1 MKGFLFFAAS
11 LAFTAVIVAFTQQQ
25 QQKETSVDI
34 RTYKSKTIIRCT
46 ADWEA
51 LKDWLEETD
60 IPPMPGAGTYQW
72 RISTKSDSAQ
82 FYFNQGI
89 NMYYG
94 FHIIEA
100 MASFKKAEK
109 FDGESAMIHWAQALT
124 YGPNIN
130 DYGYRASPQAMEALN
145 KAKQFAN
152 NATAF
157 EKELMEVMAVR
168 YTADSADATRKQLNE
183 AYTAKMKAL
192 TVKYPKQPDALALYA
207 DAMMLEHPWELWN
220 GNGTPKPWTPLIR
233 KTLEQLLAVSP
244 MHPGGNHY
252 YIHVMEASPFAKLA
266 LPSSERLGK
275 TNPGLSHLV
284 HMPSHIYLK
293 TGYYQKGV
301 EVNINAVNS
310 YKTSIPLYAPVTGA
324 DFLYIIHNLHM
335 KTNNAMLLGDSK
347 TTLAAAMETQESI
360 PVDYLNIPGAMGSLV
375 QYVYQVPVLAQ
386 VRFAKWEELLQ
397 LKQPTKEQVYAS
409 ILVAFGKGMALANTG
424 KLNDAKAQLQMIQ
437 EWMKDS
443 VLQIPFTPFSPAID
457 GAIVAE
463 HLLKGTIALKE
474 NNLNDAIA
482 AFKITATT
490 EEKMVYNEPRDWL
503 LNPKHYYGDALLK
516 AKKGKEAQVVF
527 EKDLLNNA
535 ENGWALMGL
544 YKSLLQQEKTKE
556 AAAVKLRF
564 EKAFKGADVKIEGAV
579 M

>member
-1 MKGFLFFAAS
+1 MKGFLFFAA
-11 LAFTAVIVAFTQQQ
+11 AVVFTAGIVAFTQQQ
-25 QQKETSVDI
+25 EQSNISYNIASFKP
-34 RTYKSKTIIRCT
+34 KTIIRCGT
-46 ADWEA
+46 DWEA
-51 LKDWLEETD
+51 MKNWLDASD
-60 IPPMPGAGTYQW
+60 IPPIPGAGSYHWKITT
-72 RISTKSDSAQ
+72 SNDSAQ

-100 MASFKKAEK
+100 MASFQKAAK
-109 FDGESAMIHWAQALT
+109 FDASSAMIHWAQALT

-130 DYGYRASPQAMEALN
+130 DYGYRASPEALN
-145 KAKQFAN
+145 ALYAAKQFA
-152 NATAF
+152 ATASPF
-157 EKELMEVMAVR
+157 EKELIDVMTVR
-168 YTADSADATRKQLNE
+168 YTTDSTDATRKQLNE
-183 AYTAKMKAL
+183 AYTARMKQL
-192 TVKYPKQPDALALYA
+192 VQKYPGNADALALYA

-310 YKTSIPLYAPVTGA
+310 YQTSIPLYAPVTGA

-335 KTNNAMLLGDSK
+335 KTNNAMLLGNSK
-347 TTLAAAMETQESI
+347 TTLAAAAETQESI
-360 PVDYLNIPGAMGSLV
+360 PVDYLSIPGAMGSLV
-375 QYVYQVPVLAQ
+375 QYVYHVPVLAQ
-386 VRFAKWEELLQ
+386 VRFAKWDDLLE
-397 LKQPTKEQVYAS
+397 LKQPAKEQVYSS
-409 ILVAFGKGMALANTG
+409 ILVAFGKGMAFANTG
-424 KLNDAKAQLQMIQ
+424 KLGDAKAQLQLMQ

-457 GAIVAE
+457 GAVTAE

-474 NNLNDAIA
+474 NKITEAIT
-482 AFKITATT
+482 AFKIAATT
-490 EEKMVYNEPRDWL
+490 EENMVYNEPRDWL

-516 AKKGKEAQVVF
+516 AKKGKEAQTVF

-544 YKSLLQQEKTKE
+544 YQSLMLQKKTKE
-556 AAAVKLRF
+556 AAGVKVRF
-564 EKAFKGADVKIEGAV
+564 EKAFKQADLKIRSSV
-579 M
+579 L